1 MGLED
6 RTFEPEKVQLPPI
19 AGSATKEEK
28 RESDP
33 MASRAEAFLAEQK
46 EASEVMTVSVP
57 LLCCYFVA
65 SRPHLRCRSMTLPI
79 AYTGAFPWTGSRFA
93 QEPDSDRRG

>member
-33 MASRAEAFLAEQK
+33 MASRAEAFVAEQ